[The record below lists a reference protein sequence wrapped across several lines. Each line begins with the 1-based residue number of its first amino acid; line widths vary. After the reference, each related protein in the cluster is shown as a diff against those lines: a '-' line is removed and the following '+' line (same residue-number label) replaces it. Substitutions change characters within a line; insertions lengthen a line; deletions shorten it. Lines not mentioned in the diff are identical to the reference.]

1 MSCLQLLPNLTIML
15 IYKAFLPKAA
25 RLLALLLFTLLF
37 TFKGFGQ
44 QARTIA
50 DFDKGWH
57 FNLGDVKGGEA
68 TGLNDAGWRQLNL
81 PHDWS
86 IEGKFS
92 KDNPASPEGGALP
105 GGIGWYRKTFTVP
118 ASSKNKLVYIDFDG
132 VYQKSTVWINGHQ
145 LGFRPNGYISF
156 RYELTPYLNF
166 GGKNT
171 IAVKVDNSVQ
181 PNSRWYSGSG
191 IYRNVWLVT
200 TNETAIDHWG
210 TYVTTPSVTD
220 ASATVKIQTS
230 INNPENGKQML
241 KTISVDEKGK
251 ILKSAS
257 SQVGYVP
264 LKLKT
269 TLYDESG
276 KEVKSISSDV
286 TSVPALS
293 QSVIPQELTITNP
306 KLWSVDRPYLYKA
319 VSRLLLGSYLVDT
332 YTTTFGIR
340 YFNFDADKGFSLNGK
355 YMKILG
361 VCDHHDLGSLG
372 AAINTRALERQL
384 QMLRSFGCNA
394 IRTSHNPP
402 APELLDLCDKMGFIV
417 MDEAFDCWE
426 WKKAKYDYHL
436 YFKEWH
442 KRDLEDQVLRDRNHP
457 SVIIWSIGNEIPQQR
472 DTSALRIAPEL
483 AGIVHSQDKTRP
495 ITTANDSPDT
505 SNKIIKSG
513 AIDLIGYNYHE
524 FDYATFH
531 DRYPGKKFIATETT
545 SGLETR
551 GHYDMPSD
559 SVRVWP
565 ARWDRPFKEGNP
577 DNSVSAYDNVRPAWG
592 STHEATWK
600 VMKKYDFL
608 SGLFIW
614 TGFDYMGEPTPY
626 SWPSRSS
633 YFGIIDLA
641 GFPKDIYY
649 MYQSEWTNKT
659 VLHIFPHWN
668 WTPGKLVDV
677 WAFYNHADEVE
688 LFLNGKSL
696 GVKKKNGDDLH
707 VMWRVK
713 YEPGTLKAVSRKDGK
728 VVLTREIHTAGAP
741 AKIELIADRKNIK
754 ADGKDLSFITVKILD
769 KDGNLVPDAAN
780 RVNFKLNGPGFIA
793 GVDNGDEV
801 SHDPFK
807 ADYRKAFNGLA
818 LAIIQTKEKAGNIT
832 FTATSDGLKGATVVL
847 NAK

>member
-1 MSCLQLLPNLTIML
+1 MSTLQLLPNIPIML
-15 IYKAFLPKAA
+15 FHRAFLQRAT
-25 RLLALLLFTLLF
+25 RLFCLCFFALLLVS
-37 TFKGFGQ
+37 KGFAQ
-44 QARTIA
+44 RTVA

-57 FNLGDVKGGEA
+57 FNLGDVKNGESTSFA
-68 TGLNDAGWRQLNL
+68 DASWRMLDL

-92 KDNPASPEGGALP
+92 KDNPATPEGGALP

-118 ASSKNKLVYIDFDG
+118 ASSKNKLIYIDFDG
-132 VYQKSTVWINGHQ
+132 VYQKSTVWINGHE

-166 GGKNT
+166 GGKNV

-200 TNETAIDHWG
+200 TSKSGAVEHWG
-210 TYVTTPSVTD
+210 TFFTTSEVSEKFAVVD
-220 ASATVKIQTS
+220 AEIKVKAYGFSA
-230 INNPENGKQML
+230 N
-241 KTISVDEKGK
+241 
-251 ILKSAS
+251 
-257 SQVGYVP
+257 
-264 LKLKT
+264 T
-269 TLYDESG
+269 TLYDPEG
-276 KEVKSISSDV
+276 KPVQLVPTDPHVSKVTLTKPETNRDSIHIIHEHFLV
-286 TSVPALS
+286 A
-293 QSVIPQELTITNP
+293 NP
-306 KLWSVDRPYLYKA
+306 KLWSIDHPYLYKA
-319 VSRLLLGSYLVDT
+319 VTRVYNLDAYGKKTLEDE
-332 YTTTFGIR
+332 YTTNFGIR
-340 YFNFDADKGFSLNGK
+340 SFNFDADKGFSLNGK
-355 YMKILG
+355 PMKILG

-384 QMLRSFGCNA
+384 EMLKSFGCNA

-402 APELLDLCDKMGFIV
+402 APELLDLCDKMGFLV

-436 YFKEWH
+436 FFKEWH

-457 SVIIWSIGNEIPQQR
+457 SVIIWSIGNEIPQQG
-472 DTSALRIAPEL
+472 DTSALRLAPEL
-483 AGIVHSQDKTRP
+483 AGIVHSLDTTRP
-495 ITTANDSPDT
+495 ITTANDNPGT
-505 SNKIIKSG
+505 GNQIIKSG

-545 SGLETR
+545 SGLEMR

-565 ARWDRPFKEGNP
+565 ARWDKPFTDGNP

-614 TGFDYMGEPTPY
+614 TGFDYLGEPTPY

-641 GFPKDIYY
+641 GFPKDVFY
-649 MYQSEWTNKT
+649 MYQSEWTDKT

-668 WTPGKLVDV
+668 WSPGKMVDV

-696 GVKKKNGDDLH
+696 GVKKKQGDDLH
-707 VMWRVK
+707 IMWRVK

-728 VVLTREIHTAGAP
+728 VVLTREIHTAGPP

-769 KDGNLVPDAAN
+769 KDGNVVPDAAN
-780 RVNFKLNGPGFIA
+780 LVNFKLSGPGFIA

-807 ADYRKAFNGLA
+807 ANYRKAFNGLA
-818 LAIIQTKEKAGNIT
+818 LAIVQTKEKGGDIT
-832 FTATSDGLKGATVVL
+832 FMASSNGLAPASVVL
-847 NAK
+847 HVK